1 MFAYLNKI
9 KHFFCR
15 VKLWSSNKNT
25 VDVKLQ
31 TEKKYRLDLMM
42 SIEDILHLFLL
53 IFSLSLSS
61 FFCEKCII
69 NKQILVAVD
78 FFLKI
83 SNTQSIIKSNQIN
96 VHDYNIKGCRVLAS
110 TIIHICRR
118 KIWPEPQTPIR
129 RK

>member
-15 VKLWSSNKNT
+15 VKFWSSNKNT

-78 FFLKI
+78 FFSFKDQQY
-83 SNTQSIIKSNQIN
+83 TQHNKKQSN